1 MQHSASSLSVPYMQV
16 TEHSPFLLLQ
26 STLRNA
32 IPFLKNIKLQ
42 NRGLKDTVL
51 ALKCITLNMTANTH
65 FGGINFPCDANH
77 FILQFFSL
85 FITLSHDI
93 AKLTTQLW
101 LIVTSKSW
109 TNLLNSTELDI
120 CSCQIPWTLSHS
132 VILPT
137 NDAFELSSLTS
148 S

>member
-1 MQHSASSLSVPYMQV
+1 MRHSASSLSVPYIV
-16 TEHSPFLLLQ
+16 RYRALPFLLLW

-32 IPFLKNIKLQ
+32 IAFFKNIKLQ
-42 NRGLKDTVL
+42 NRRLKDTVL
-51 ALKCITLNMTANTH
+51 APKCITLNMTANTH
-65 FGGINFPCDANH
+65 FGRINFPCDANH
-77 FILQFFSL
+77 FILQLFSL
-85 FITLSHDI
+85 FITLSCDI
-93 AKLTTQLW
+93 AELNTQLW

-120 CSCQIPWTLSHS
+120 SSCQIPWILSHS